1 MVITGPA
8 DIKAA
13 NFSTPMPASVLL
25 PKILDEIGSRTSAF
39 SATAKYFR
47 LGG

>member
-1 MVITGPA
+1 MVITGPEA
-8 DIKAA
+8 IQAA
-13 NFSTPMPASVLL
+13 EFSTPVQARVLL
-25 PKILDEIGSRTSAF
+25 PKILDEIGTKGSEY